1 MLRHIQAATLAALAS
16 GFVVAPA
23 PSVAQTAAPAAQPAA
38 VEPAAL
44 VEGLYRDAIAGR
56 DPFGKA
62 TRERFLSRRL
72 LRLIA
77 EDERASARAKEP
89 GKIEFDLLTGGQD
102 KVIFGSLQ
110 VNQLSRQ
117 GDKASVRARFRN
129 VAFPDPPPAIETVT
143 YRLESGDR
151 GWRIVDIVYKPDFTL
166 LGTLTR

>member
-1 MLRHIQAATLAALAS
+1 MFHRGLAIALTALAGS
-16 GFVVAPA
+16 LVAPTPVLAQA
-23 PSVAQTAAPAAQPAA
+23 PVSSAQPATL
-38 VEPAAL
+38 EPAAL

-117 GDKASVRARFRN
+117 GDKASVRVRFRN